1 MSVYGDLLRE
11 VVTTEE
17 EESDRPVSDL
27 VSAVIARRAA
37 IGAEPTVGE
46 PRTSAA
52 SSRLGDLLYYDA
64 ALVTLCDRLGV
75 DHDLVGPHA
84 GPAARHAAERRLAAR
99 LPALSETLVETS
111 RPSERSRPSG
121 TSGPSDTSGPSGT
134 SGPSDTSTDP
144 PPRRSER

>member
-11 VVTTEE
+11 VMVSEE

-27 VSAVIARRAA
+27 VSTVIARRAA
-37 IGAEPTVGE
+37 IGTAPTAGGT
-46 PRTSAA
+46 RSSAA

-64 ALVTLCDRLGV
+64 ALVALCDRLGL

-99 LPALSETLVETS
+99 LPALSEALGEAS
-111 RPSERSRPSG
+111 RPGGTSRPSG
-121 TSGPSDTSGPSGT
+121 TS
-134 SGPSDTSTDP
+134 TDP
-144 PPRRSER
+144 PSRRSER